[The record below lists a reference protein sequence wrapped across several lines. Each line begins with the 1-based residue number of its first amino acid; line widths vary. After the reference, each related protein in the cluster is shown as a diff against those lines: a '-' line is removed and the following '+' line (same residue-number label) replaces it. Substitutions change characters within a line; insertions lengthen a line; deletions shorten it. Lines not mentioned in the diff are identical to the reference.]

1 MACRSNE
8 VEKSV
13 HTIISEP
20 GITLNARL
28 LSQNIIVLSFEMS
41 HDLRKARVVVNL
53 VTKARRVHNGQGY
66 ACSLLIKLQFNSDRL
81 DSDAVLNVSTL
92 WIIVGVF
99 ALKNTLSA

>member
-1 MACRSNE
+1 M
-8 VEKSV
+8 

-20 GITLNARL
+20 GITLDARL

-53 VTKARRVHNGQGY
+53 VTKARRVDNGQRY
-66 ACSLLIKLQFNSDRL
+66 ACSFLIKLQLNSDRL
-81 DSDAVLNVSTL
+81 DSDAILDVSTL
-92 WIIVGVF
+92 WVIVGIF